1 MSRHGFTQQQGA
13 SSKTR
18 STKVVGK
25 DVQWQ
30 AVADF
35 LSSRTACLVRQDA
48 GNLMLAVVYSQ
59 VHSER

>member
-1 MSRHGFTQQQGA
+1 MSRHGIAQQQGA

-35 LSSRTACLVRQDA
+35 LSSLAVCLVRQDA
-48 GNLMLAVVYSQ
+48 DNLMLAVVYSQ
-59 VHSER
+59 VHSEQ